1 MLTANVIAFR
11 GERFHNS
18 RCSSMSLQ
26 TSPKSCPQFKRRHL
40 IGSLAVNKRSGRST
54 FASRAFADFEDEY
67 VALDL
72 PHIPEPTR
80 SEMTKELELRFQQ
93 LQMLLQAFHTE

>member
-1 MLTANVIAFR
+1 
-11 GERFHNS
+11 
-18 RCSSMSLQ
+18 
-26 TSPKSCPQFKRRHL
+26 
-40 IGSLAVNKRSGRST
+40 
-54 FASRAFADFEDEY
+54 

-93 LQMLLQAFHTE
+93 LQTLLQAFHTE